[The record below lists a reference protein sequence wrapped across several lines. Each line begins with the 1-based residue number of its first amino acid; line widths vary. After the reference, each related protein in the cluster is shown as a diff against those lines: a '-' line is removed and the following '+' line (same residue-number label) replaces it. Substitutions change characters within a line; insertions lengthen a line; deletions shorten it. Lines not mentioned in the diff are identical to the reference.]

1 MINNE
6 VLEILKTRRS
16 CRSFTDELVDDET
29 INAIVQAG
37 SYAAS
42 AQGKQ
47 PSRVV
52 VVNNPDLMKTLSQ
65 MNAEFARP
73 GVDPFYGAKQ
83 AIIVFTNAETS
94 PKNWRQD
101 GALVMANLMNAA
113 ASLGIGTCWINR
125 AYEMF
130 DTPKGIELKKSWGL
144 DEHDN
149 GVAICIIGHPKD
161 KATGEGKPRRKD
173 FMITIS

>member
-16 CRSFTDELVDDET
+16 CRAFTDEPVNDET
-29 INAIVQAG
+29 IAAMVEAA
-37 SYAAS
+37 SYAPS
-42 AQGKQ
+42 AMGKQ

-52 VVNNPDLMKTLSQ
+52 VVNNPELMATLSA

-73 GVDPFYGAKQ
+73 GSDPFYGAKQ

-94 PKNWRQD
+94 PNNWRQD
-101 GALVMANLMNAA
+101 GALVMGNLMNAA
-113 ASLGIGTCWINR
+113 ASLGIGSCWINR

-130 DTPKGIELKKSWGL
+130 ATPKGIELKKSWGL
-144 DEHDN
+144 SEHDN
-149 GVAICIIGHPKD
+149 GVTICILGHPKD
-161 KATGEGKPRRKD
+161 KATGTGKPRRED
-173 FMITIS
+173 FVITIS